1 MVLRER
7 EIDIYI
13 TKLSASYRISLKAI
27 GEITRLPKERE
38 LRNEA
43 MEKRSSGFFFFYFS
57 KILIIYIYIYIY
69 ILIFFALLIGRSVG
83 V

>member
-7 EIDIYI
+7 EIDIHI

-43 MEKRSSGFFFFYFS
+43 MDFFFLFQQNFDN
-57 KILIIYIYIYIY
+57 IYIYIYFFFFN
-69 ILIFFALLIGRSVG
+69 FFALLIGRSVG